1 MATNVFLAAN
11 ATFTAADNGLKIVGK
26 NAGNEVLRIANGV
39 TGVETDANIERVE
52 LAGAIADYK
61 FAILADKGLVIT
73 NAAGGVIATIPSLNQ
88 NATVAFSDGSA
99 ALVQTG
105 KTTATLGTVALT
117 ATAATVST
125 TLNTADKSTVTGST
139 GGGTPTTGQ
148 AFTLTNNPT
157 ADALILTTGNDTVT
171 GAAGTMVTADM
182 IIDATTTDADKAD
195 LTVNSYTQDAVQPT
209 ISNVETLNIIGA
221 FTAAGIDMTNV
232 SGAKTINLSVGIA
245 GGTATVDDV
254 NATKVA
260 TAIVAGT
267 NVNTLN
273 VNTGAAAAFTNGT
286 AGNVNID
293 RGAATTVSIGN
304 VGNTGADTYTVS
316 SIANGTTVLRG
327 GSAGT
332 DTFTVNLVGGAS
344 NLTIT
349 NSAAATADINVLNLN
364 SNTSANTV
372 TLTSATDEVVENTAT
387 DKIVVGGTQALTI
400 VGDGDVIAGTSA
412 RTAATQGGIV
422 TKAAGAGT
430 LTLNSNGAL
439 GAASFFNNAAFDV
452 IANTAAFGA
461 NVTLNEV
468 TTVKL
473 VTAEAAA
480 RTFDVDTVSSATAMV
495 AGAGTLKVD
504 LAGTTVDNATQVGI
518 TTGVGVGTL
527 VITNSTIDSTIT
539 TLNTVSATVDTVVLN
554 GTKALTIGTWTAT
567 ANEVMTAGNLTG
579 NLVATIGA
587 TGATV
592 IGGEGNDTIT
602 GGAGSD
608 SISGGKGNDVLT
620 GAVQG
625 TVDGVT
631 DTLTGGLGNDTFIH
645 GDAAAITTV
654 TDFSISG
661 TNGIDNIALSVGDL
675 GLTLKDGNAVAVIA
689 GATAKVATVSANK
702 TLAAGDNVVVLTG
715 TFASAAAM
723 ELAIETGGAR
733 QLTFA
738 SALTAND
745 DVVVVWSDGV
755 NSHVG
760 FYNDAVGATTLGA
773 TGTYTELV
781 TLTGVASV
789 DAAVSG
795 NFQFL
800 V

>member
-1 MATNVFLAAN
+1 
-11 ATFTAADNGLKIVGK
+11 
-26 NAGNEVLRIANGV
+26 
-39 TGVETDANIERVE
+39 
-52 LAGAIADYK
+52 
-61 FAILADKGLVIT
+61 
-73 NAAGGVIATIPSLNQ
+73 
-88 NATVAFSDGSA
+88 
-99 ALVQTG
+99 
-105 KTTATLGTVALT
+105 
-117 ATAATVST
+117 
-125 TLNTADKSTVTGST
+125 
-139 GGGTPTTGQ
+139 
-148 AFTLTNNPT
+148 
-157 ADALILTTGNDTVT
+157 
-171 GAAGTMVTADM
+171 MVTADM

-273 VNTGAAAAFTNGT
+273 VNTGGVAAFTNGT

-316 SIANGTTVLRG
+316 SIANGTTILRG

-349 NSAAATADINVLNLN
+349 NSAAAAADINVLNLN

-372 TLTSATDEVVENTAT
+372 TLTSVADEVVANTAT

-400 VGDGDVIAGTSA
+400 VGDGDVIAGASA

-439 GAASFFNNAAFDV
+439 GVPSFFNNAAFDV
-452 IANTAAFGA
+452 IANTAAFTQ
-461 NVTLNEV
+461 NVTFNEA

-473 VTAEAAA
+473 VTAEGAAL
-480 RTFDVDTVSSATAMV
+480 TFDVDTVSSATAMAV
-495 AGAGTLKVD
+495 GAGTLKVD

-518 TTGVGVGTL
+518 TTGAGVGTL

-539 TLNTVSATVDTVVLN
+539 TLDTDTTAATVDTIVLN

-587 TGATV
+587 NAATV

-625 TVDGVT
+625 TPDGAT

-645 GDAAAITTV
+645 GDAGAITTV

-675 GLTLKDGNAVAVIA
+675 GLTLKDGNAVAVTA

-715 TFASAAAM
+715 TFATAAAM

-738 SALTAND
+738 SALTAGD

-755 NSHVG
+755 NGHVG
-760 FYNDAVGATTLGA
+760 FVNASANATTLA
-773 TGTYTELV
+773 AASAYTELV

>member
-1 MATNVFLAAN
+1 MC
-11 ATFTAADNGLKIVGK
+11 
-26 NAGNEVLRIANGV
+26 
-39 TGVETDANIERVE
+39 
-52 LAGAIADYK
+52 
-61 FAILADKGLVIT
+61 
-73 NAAGGVIATIPSLNQ
+73 
-88 NATVAFSDGSA
+88 
-99 ALVQTG
+99 
-105 KTTATLGTVALT
+105 
-117 ATAATVST
+117 
-125 TLNTADKSTVTGST
+125 
-139 GGGTPTTGQ
+139 
-148 AFTLTNNPT
+148 LTNSATP
-157 ADALILTTGNDTVT
+157 DALILTAGNDTVT

-209 ISNVETLNIIGA
+209 ISNVETLNVIGA

-232 SGAKTINLSVGIA
+232 SGAKSINLSVGIA

-260 TAIVAGT
+260 TAIVAGA
-267 NVNTLN
+267 NVDTLN
-273 VNTGAAAAFTNGT
+273 VNTGAVAAFTNGT

-316 SIANGTTVLRG
+316 SIANGTTILRG

-344 NLTIT
+344 TLTIT
-349 NSAAATADINVLNLN
+349 NNAAGTADINVLNLN

-372 TLTSATDEVVENTAT
+372 TLSSAVDEVVANAAT
-387 DKIVVGGTQALTI
+387 DKITVGGTQALTI
-400 VGDGDVIAGTSA
+400 VGDGDVLSGTSA
-412 RTAATQGGIV
+412 RTAATQGGTV
-422 TKAAGAGT
+422 VKAAGAGT

-439 GAASFFNNAAFDV
+439 GAASFFNNAQFDV
-452 IANTAAFGA
+452 IANTTAFGQ
-461 NVTLNEV
+461 NVTFNEA

-473 VTAEAAA
+473 VTAEVAA
-480 RTFDVDTVSSATAMV
+480 RTFDVDTVSSATAMA
-495 AGAGTLKVD
+495 AGAGTLKVE
-504 LAGTTVDNATQVGI
+504 LAGTTVANATQVGI
-518 TTGVGVGTL
+518 TTGAGVGTL
-527 VITNSTIDSTIT
+527 VLTNNTIDSTIT
-539 TLNTVSATVDTVVLN
+539 TLDTDTTANTTVDTVVLN
-554 GTKALTIGTWTAT
+554 GSKALTIGTWTAS

-587 TGATV
+587 NAATV

-625 TVDGVT
+625 GADGVT

-645 GDAAAITTV
+645 GDAGAVTTV

-715 TFASAAAM
+715 TFATAAAM
-723 ELAIETGGAR
+723 ELAIEAGGAR

-738 SALTAND
+738 SNLTAGD

-755 NSHVG
+755 NGHVG
-760 FYNDAVGATTLGA
+760 FVNASAGAATLA
-773 TGTYTELV
+773 AASAYTELV